1 MNDNKN
7 SFKNK
12 TKEKKRKDNI
22 SLNQKSNKKRASR
35 KIDITG
41 QNKTGDSL
49 QKNTDTSVK
58 ETQEGLAENNKAK
71 KKLKRK
77 NKKTPE
83 TLIEETEEKNSQEN
97 MTKEKMMQNNKPPKN
112 YKWLGIILGVLGL
125 TAAGIF
131 LKRKNNFCKKKA
143 LAGVET

>member
-1 MNDNKN
+1 M
-7 SFKNK
+7 
-12 TKEKKRKDNI
+12 
-22 SLNQKSNKKRASR
+22 
-35 KIDITG
+35 
-41 QNKTGDSL
+41 
-49 QKNTDTSVK
+49 K

-97 MTKEKMMQNNKPPKN
+97 MTKEKMMQNNKPAKN

-131 LKRKNNFCKKKA
+131 LKSW
-143 LAGVET
+143 